1 MLGNLIHKLRSS
13 LRRNT
18 EIKLATYR
26 SYGTRTHLYLLGRA
40 LDDDKLEMTAT
51 QSFVQTLKNTFKQF
65 DSFEMPGVEV
75 ALKLPNGAVLGTK
88 TNAEG
93 YFLFD
98 KTTSMNLKQY
108 ADEEGWVPLSLA
120 FVEEVPGSQITHD
133 NRFKSELLIPPLT
146 ARFGVISDIDDTIL
160 HTGVTSFLKWRVIQ
174 NSLFRKAHDRI
185 SLKGAPKL
193 YRDLHNGRKGG
204 EQNPIFYLSNSPWNL
219 YEYLK
224 LFLEINDF
232 PKGPILLRNF
242 RTPFDKTLKPEK
254 PHKQKEIINLLKTYP
269 RLKFILIGDSGEHDP
284 AIYTEIAAQFPERIS
299 AIYLRSVKHRKR
311 MERVRSI
318 VDNFK
323 TVPLLLVKTSKE
335 AEEHARKN
343 GFIE

>member
-1 MLGNLIHKLRSS
+1 MLDKLVHKLRSS
-13 LRRNT
+13 LRRSSDV
-18 EIKLATYR
+18 KLATYR

-51 QSFVQTLKNTFKQF
+51 QSFFQTLKNTFKQF

-75 ALKLPNGAVLGTK
+75 GLQLPNGAVLGSK

-108 ADEEGWVPLSLA
+108 ADEEGWVPLKLA
-120 FVEEVPGSQITHD
+120 FVNKPPNSVITHD
-133 NRFKSELLIPPLT
+133 NEFQTEMLIPPLT

-160 HTGVTSFLKWRVIQ
+160 HTGVTSFLKWRVLH
-174 NSLFRKAHDRI
+174 NSLFRKAHDRLV
-185 SLKGAPKL
+185 LKGAPKL
-193 YRDLHNGRKGG
+193 YRDLHNGRKGK

-219 YEYLK
+219 YQYLK

-232 PKGPILLRNF
+232 PKGPILLRDF

-284 AIYTEIAAQFPERIS
+284 TIYTEIAAQFPERIH
-299 AIYLRSVKHRKR
+299 AIYLRSVKHRRK
-311 MERVRSI
+311 MKQVQSI
-318 VDNFK
+318 VDNFE
-323 TVPLLLVKTSKE
+323 TVPVLLVRTSLE

-343 GFIE
+343 GFI